1 VSQLPVPSVE
11 QQLKEANVR
20 PGSALEK
27 LIRDNQDF
35 SLLQP
40 GELHDDVELPL
51 WLRVYWRKKHPD
63 VQHST
68 VNPGAG
74 YPDVLYDIYTWMLS
88 HQDLP
93 SGPPAAPTR
102 KEGGRP

>member
-1 VSQLPVPSVE
+1 MSQRHVPSIE

-27 LIRDNQDF
+27 LIRENQDF
-35 SLLQP
+35 DLLQP
-40 GELHDDVELPL
+40 EEFNDDVDLPL

-63 VQHST
+63 EQHST

-74 YPDVLYDIYTWMLS
+74 YPDALDDIYDWMVS

-93 SGPPAAPTR
+93 SGSPAAP
-102 KEGGRP
+102 KPKQGGKP

>member
-1 VSQLPVPSVE
+1 MSQLPVPSVE

-40 GELHDDVELPL
+40 EELHDDVDLPL
-51 WLRVYWRKKHPD
+51 WLRVYWRKNHPD
-63 VQHST
+63 EQHST
-68 VNPGAG
+68 LNPGAG
-74 YPDVLYDIYTWMLS
+74 YPDALDDIYDWMVS

-93 SGPPAAPTR
+93 SSSPTEPR
-102 KEGGRP
+102 HKKGGRP

>member
-1 VSQLPVPSVE
+1 MSQLPVPSVE

-27 LIRDNQDF
+27 LIRDNQNF
-35 SLLQP
+35 NLLRP
-40 GELHDDVELPL
+40 EEINDDAELPL
-51 WLRVYWRKKHPD
+51 WLRVFWRKNHPD

-74 YPDVLYDIYTWMLS
+74 YPDVLYDIYAWMLS

-93 SGPPAAPTR
+93 SGSPADPTR